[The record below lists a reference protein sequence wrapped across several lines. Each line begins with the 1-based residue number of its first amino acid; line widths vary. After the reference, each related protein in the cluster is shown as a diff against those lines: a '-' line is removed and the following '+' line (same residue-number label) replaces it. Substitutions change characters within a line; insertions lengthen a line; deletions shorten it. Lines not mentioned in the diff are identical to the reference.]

1 MSLEVPERVCRLDA
15 PGERS
20 SEDVS
25 RDPCERETVTLS
37 IQGVDDLVEAQQI
50 TDEWQILTVAHLI
63 RMREGTGHNVAKLA
77 NVSHVNATHIR
88 IKRKRPAHGSVCLF
102 LRSLDARKIAVV
114 EWRDDEGMI
123 CEPSSRD
130 DCISPG
136 LAGKVGNVELAAA
149 DRFYVRQC
157 RPDKVFDTGILG
169 STD

>member
-1 MSLEVPERVCRLDA
+1 MSLEVPERVCHLDA

-25 RDPCERETVTLS
+25 RDPCEREIVTLS

-102 LRSLDARKIAVV
+102 LRSQDARKIAVV

-123 CEPSSRD
+123 CEPTSRHAS
-130 DCISPG
+130 I
-136 LAGKVGNVELAAA
+136 
-149 DRFYVRQC
+149 
-157 RPDKVFDTGILG
+157 RPRLSRTALHVAL
-169 STD
+169 